1 MNHHQHAAENNHH
14 EHSANNNHQH
24 STDSNHQH
32 SADKNHQHSRDKNL
46 PLAAKQKGKSPL
58 SFRQFLRLLH
68 FVKPYRITFAAG
80 LFCLLLATL
89 SGLAFPRL
97 LGELVSSGTKG
108 NLVKNINSTGLLLI
122 AVLASQ
128 SVFSYFRIVL
138 FVKVTERTLASL
150 RQNIYS
156 HLVKLP
162 LTFYLH
168 KRVGELSSRISS
180 DISLLQET
188 FTTTLAELLRQLIT
202 IAGGIALLLL
212 TSLKLT
218 VFMLAILPLMSVA
231 AVFFGRFIR
240 RFSKQVQEKAAVSNT
255 VVQETLNGIVT
266 VKAFANEFYE
276 MRRYRES
283 TNDAARIGIKG
294 GKYRGAFS
302 SFVIFGVYGALVAVI
317 WKGVIIGLDT
327 GQLFSFVLYS
337 VFIGNSI
344 AGLAEIYTSLQKSM
358 GATEHLFEILD
369 EPAEPVTDL
378 QAIAPESQL
387 HGRVSFK
394 HVAFHY
400 PTRKDIAVLNDL
412 SFSITVNQKIAIV
425 GPSGAGKST
434 IVSLLLRLY
443 DPVKGQILFDGKD
456 SHHIPLS
463 ALRAQMAV
471 VPQDVFLFGGS
482 IGENI
487 AYGRQGST
495 TEEVMAAAKQA
506 NAWEFI
512 QRFPLG
518 LNTIV
523 GERGIQL
530 SGGQRQR
537 IAIARAVLK
546 APRILILDEATSALD
561 AESEKLVQDALDKL
575 MEGRTSIV
583 IAHRLATIRQADKI
597 IVMDKGCIAE
607 EGTHIDLINVD
618 GGIYKNLS
626 EMQFTR

>member
-1 MNHHQHAAENNHH
+1 MNFTNQHTAPKNDK
-14 EHSANNNHQH
+14 SA
-24 STDSNHQH
+24 
-32 SADKNHQHSRDKNL
+32 
-46 PLAAKQKGKSPL
+46 L
-58 SFRQFLRLLH
+58 SFRQTFRLLQY
-68 FVKPYRITFAAG
+68 VKPYRILFITG
-80 LFCLLLATL
+80 LFCLLLSTL

-97 LGELVSSGTKG
+97 LGELVNSGAKG
-108 NLVKNINSTGLLLI
+108 NLVKNINSTGLLLLG
-122 AVLASQ
+122 VLASQ
-128 SVFSYFRIVL
+128 SLFSFFRIVL
-138 FVKVTERTLASL
+138 FVKVTEKTLASL
-150 RQNIYS
+150 RQSIYS
-156 HLVKLP
+156 HLVKMP
-162 LTFYLH
+162 LAFYLH
-168 KRVGELSSRISS
+168 KRVGDLSSRISS

-188 FTTTLAELLRQLIT
+188 FNTT
-202 IAGGIALLLL
+202 LLL

-218 VFMLAILPLMSVA
+218 VFMLAIMPLMSVA

-266 VKAFANEFYE
+266 VKAFVNEFYE
-276 MRRYRES
+276 MSRYRES
-283 TNDAARIGIKG
+283 TNEAARIGIKG
-294 GKYRGAFS
+294 GRYRGAFS
-302 SFVIFGVYGALVAVI
+302 SFVILGVYGALVAVI

-344 AGLAEIYTSLQKSM
+344 AGLAEVYTSLQKSI

-378 QAIAPESQL
+378 HTIAPEHQL

-394 HVAFHY
+394 HVGFNY
-400 PTRKDIAVLNDL
+400 PTREDITVLNDL
-412 SFSITVNQKIAIV
+412 TFNIAKNQKIAIV

-443 DPVKGQILFDGKD
+443 DPVKGQILFDGKE
-456 SHHIPLS
+456 SHSIPLT
-463 ALRAQMAV
+463 ALRSQMAV
-471 VPQDVFLFGGS
+471 VPQDVFLFGGT

-487 AYGRQGST
+487 AYGRQGAT
-495 TEEVMAAAKQA
+495 TEDVIDAAMQA

-518 LNTIV
+518 LKTIV

-537 IAIARAVLK
+537 IAISRAVLK

-561 AESEKLVQDALDKL
+561 AESERLVQDALDKL

-597 IVMDKGCIAE
+597 IVMDGGCMVE
-607 EGTHIDLINVD
+607 EGTHKDLIKVE
-618 GGIYKNLS
+618 GGLYKNLS
-626 EMQFTR
+626 EMQFTH